1 MHVLR
6 RQRDAMK
13 KGRLFLLTFL
23 VVGLG
28 IGLSTYRRWLPD
40 LAWLRIQE
48 IQVSVEAPLTQAEVV
63 NALPK
68 LKGVNLLLLNAD
80 ALMQTILQNP
90 WARSASIK
98 KEFPNRLVI
107 SVEAKQPFALRQDGS
122 RLTFIDDTGAEI
134 DRWSSNRV
142 TDPDLP
148 VIGFEKAGYVKQ
160 WNISALVK
168 VLASLQKAVAPKY
181 RLSQIVPSDPPYF
194 KVFLANPPL
203 EMLFS
208 MHTWEG
214 QVPFFVDLLSRP
226 PRQIGQAHK
235 INLVFPKKA
244 VVSLPLSH

>member
-1 MHVLR
+1 
-6 RQRDAMK
+6 MK
-13 KGRLFLLTFL
+13 KARFYFL
-23 VVGLG
+23 VFLALATGAGL
-28 IGLSTYRRWLPD
+28 LTYRRWLPD

-48 IQVSVEAPLTQAEVV
+48 IQVTVETPLTEAEVLK
-63 NALPK
+63 ALPK
-68 LKGVNLLLLNAD
+68 LKGANLLLVDGD
-80 ALMQTILQNP
+80 ALMQSVLKNP

-107 SVEAKQPFALRQDGS
+107 TVESKKPFALRQDGS
-122 RLTFIDDTGAEI
+122 RLIFIDDLGGEI
-134 DRWSSNRV
+134 DRWAASRV

-148 VIGFEKAGYVKQ
+148 VIAFEKPEYAKQ
-160 WNISALVK
+160 WNITSLVK
-168 VLASLQKAVAPKY
+168 VLTDLQKAVAPKH
-181 RLSQIVPSDPPYF
+181 RLSQVVPADPPYF
-194 KVFLANPPL
+194 KVFLATPPL

-244 VVSLPLSH
+244 VVSFPLSH

>member
-1 MHVLR
+1 
-6 RQRDAMK
+6 MK
-13 KGRLFLLTFL
+13 KKRFPFLIFLT
-23 VVGLG
+23 VAIG
-28 IGLSTYRRWLPD
+28 IAALTYRRWLPD

-48 IQVSVEAPLTQAEVV
+48 VQITAEAPLTEAEILK
-63 NALPK
+63 ALPK
-68 LKGVNLLLLNAD
+68 LKGANLLRVDGD
-80 ALMQTILQNP
+80 ALMQSVLGNP

-107 SVEAKQPFALRQDGS
+107 AVESKKPFALRQDGS
-122 RLTFIDDTGAEI
+122 RLIFIDDTGAEI
-134 DRWSSNRV
+134 DRWSSSRV
-142 TDPDLP
+142 TDADLP
-148 VIGFEKAGYVKQ
+148 VIAFEKPEYAKQ
-160 WNISALVK
+160 WNVSALVK
-168 VLASLQKAVAPKY
+168 VLAALQKAVAPKY
-181 RLSQIVPSDPPYF
+181 RLSQVVPADPPYF

-244 VVSLPLSH
+244 VVSFPLSH